1 VNARHLQLAPPPA
14 SPSRVVHTRKEIE
27 EWAAE
32 RRKVLTELAEREGLG
47 RQLTLGD
54 ERRAA

>member
-1 VNARHLQLAPPPA
+1 MNGRRLQLAPA
-14 SPSRVVHTRKEIE
+14 HLRRVTSRQEIE

-32 RRKVLTELAEREGLG
+32 RRKVLGELAEREGLG
-47 RQLTLGD
+47 RQLTLD